1 MKSKIFAI
9 LFALS
14 LTAPVA
20 TTYFILQHQKKLLK
34 KEIKWKIIAGIDRD
48 ELVLLKFTE
57 EGKKLYLKWK
67 HSKEFEYKGEM
78 YDIVEQEVKGDTTY
92 YWCWWDNEETMFNK
106 QIAGLVSF
114 AAGNTPKSKENQ
126 KLLNKF
132 FNSLFL
138 LQAKEIIIFPNKTI
152 SKILL
157 YKQNLHP
164 NNFYSPLEPPPK
176 AVFSNTFA

>member
-1 MKSKIFAI
+1 
-9 LFALS
+9 
-14 LTAPVA
+14 VA
-20 TTYFILQHQKKLLK
+20 TTYFILQHQKRLLK
-34 KEIKWKIIAGIDRD
+34 KEIKWKIIAGINRD

-78 YDIVEQEVKGDTTY
+78 YDIVEQDVKGDTTY

-106 QIAGLVSF
+106 QIASLVSF

-138 LQAKEIIIFPNKTI
+138 LQAKEKIIFPNKTI

-157 YKQNLHP
+157 YKQKLHP
-164 NNFYSPLEPPPK
+164 YNFHFPIEPPPK